1 MSYIYKITNIVTNK
15 EYKGYTSRNINRR
28 FYEHKWE
35 ALNTSY
41 EENKSYLYQSMR
53 KYGTECFI
61 IETVLEFDE
70 NKLDW
75 KELEKYYIKK
85 YKTLIPNGYNLLEG
99 GDKPPIHYGDENN
112 KTKIK
117 DKDLLKLF
125 QMLKD
130 YTISYREISNYF
142 NISISQLY
150 DINQGKSRHQKDIS
164 YPIRK
169 HSQQEEFA
177 LKVIQILK
185 NDITLSNQ
193 KIADLIPNYFRAN
206 EIASINNGKK
216 YAYLWNGDFPIRKV
230 IVPNDYEKKQ
240 EIAYKILN
248 YINNNKNL
256 SQIKIIVFFPEDG
269 VSTIQKLQM
278 QSQEGNNTY
287 VVSINGNFDDAQGA
301 VKKIFNDEDF
311 AKVLKDN
318 NY

>member
-1 MSYIYKITNIVTNK
+1 MSYIYKITNTVTNK
-15 EYKGYTSRNINRR
+15 EYIGYTSRNINRR

-41 EENKSYLYQSMR
+41 AENKSYLYQSMR

-99 GDKPPIHYGDENN
+99 GDKPPTHYGDENN

-206 EIASINNGKK
+206 EIAAINNGKK

-230 IVPNDYEKKQ
+230 VVPNDYEKKQ

-256 SQIKIIVFFPEDG
+256 SQIKIQKELGYSRMIVEK
-269 VSTIQKLQM
+269 TIKGIYPYSLPNVKYPIKL
-278 QSQEGNNTY
+278 NN
-287 VVSINGNFDDAQGA
+287 
-301 VKKIFNDEDF
+301 
-311 AKVLKDN
+311 
-318 NY
+318 